1 MGSPSK
7 HLVIVAGEAS
17 GDLHASHLVE
27 AIKRLDPSI
36 TFSGLGGPKM
46 KAGGVDL
53 YQDLTKMAVVGFW
66 EVLKHYKDIKRAFRL
81 ILEKIDAKGADAVIL
96 VDYPG
101 FNLRLARELKK
112 RNIKVIYYIS
122 PQVWAWKEKRVYF
135 IKENVDK
142 MLVLF
147 QFEKDFYAHFGVD
160 VLFVGHPLVDTVHV
174 HTPKEAL
181 LERKG
186 LSKDKLTIGILPGS
200 REREIETLLP
210 IMLETAKILSQEFPQ
225 VQFLVIKAPTIAQS
239 SIEKYLQKT
248 SLTCRIVEGNIYD
261 GINASDLCMV
271 ASGTATLETAILQKP
286 MVVVYKTSLLTWI
299 LAKLFVRI
307 ENIGLVNVVAGE
319 RIVPECIQ
327 FQATGQG
334 IAKELRTII
343 TDELKIADI
352 KASLKVVKESLG
364 TGGASQ
370 RAAKEILRAVYG

>member
-1 MGSPSK
+1 
-7 HLVIVAGEAS
+7 
-17 GDLHASHLVE
+17 
-27 AIKRLDPSI
+27 
-36 TFSGLGGPKM
+36 
-46 KAGGVDL
+46 
-53 YQDLTKMAVVGFW
+53 
-66 EVLKHYKDIKRAFRL
+66 
-81 ILEKIDAKGADAVIL
+81 
-96 VDYPG
+96 
-101 FNLRLARELKK
+101 
-112 RNIKVIYYIS
+112 
-122 PQVWAWKEKRVYF
+122 
-135 IKENVDK
+135 

-160 VLFVGHPLVDTVHV
+160 VHFVGHPLVDTVHV
-174 HTPKEAL
+174 HTPKETL

-225 VQFLVIKAPTIAQS
+225 VQFLVIKAPTITQS
-239 SIEKYLQKT
+239 SIEKHLQNT

-299 LAKLFVRI
+299 LAKLFVKI

-334 IAKELRTII
+334 IAKELRNII

-370 RAAKEILRAVYG
+370 RAAQETLRTVNG